1 MALDGLTIANIVYEL
16 NEKLLNSRLYKIA
29 QPEPDE
35 LMLTIK
41 SSDGQYRLT
50 VSANA
55 SLPLIYL
62 TDTNK
67 VSPLTAP
74 NFCMLLRKHL
84 NNGRIISITQP
95 GLERIII
102 FEIEHLNELGDLCR
116 KKLIIEL
123 MGKHSNIIF
132 TDDSDMILDSI
143 KHISAQVSSVR
154 EVLPGRTYF
163 IPNTQ
168 EKLNPLELTFEAF
181 SGAIKSKPIQLKK
194 ALYSVLTGFSP
205 VIALE
210 ICNICGIDGDIYVAD
225 LSGDMLMH
233 IYRQLELVME
243 RVRKCEFAPNIIYS
257 GDEPVEFAPFRLSL
271 YDNDPSVKVSD
282 CATISEALSRFYADK
297 NSFARIRQRGSDLR
311 KIVTTLLERNYKK
324 ADLQE
329 KQLKDSQ
336 KMDKYKLYGELI
348 QAYSYA
354 IVSGSKSYTA
364 INYYT
369 NEEVTIPLDE
379 DLSVQANAVRYF
391 ERYNK
396 LKRTFAAVSQ
406 QLEQTD
412 EEIQHLESI
421 LNSLDIAETED
432 DLLAIRQEMC
442 DFGYIRKKS
451 GQGKFKKL
459 SSEPMHYI
467 SSDGFHIYVGRNN
480 YQNDQLTFKFAN
492 GGDWWFHAKKLP
504 GSHVILKT
512 EGRDVPDRA
521 FEEAAALAAFYSRG
535 REQGK
540 VEVDYIERKHIKKPG
555 SSKPGFVVYY
565 TNYSLMAIPDIRK
578 LQKLS

>member
-41 SSDGQYRLT
+41 SYDGQYRLT

-132 TDDSDMILDSI
+132 TDDKDMILDSI

-163 IPNTQ
+163 IPNTR

-181 SGAIKSKPIQLKK
+181 SNAITGKPIQLKK

-210 ICNICGIDGDIYVAD
+210 LCNI
-225 LSGDMLMH
+225 
-233 IYRQLELVME
+233 
-243 RVRKCEFAPNIIYS
+243 
-257 GDEPVEFAPFRLSL
+257 
-271 YDNDPSVKVSD
+271 
-282 CATISEALSRFYADK
+282 
-297 NSFARIRQRGSDLR
+297 
-311 KIVTTLLERNYKK
+311 
-324 ADLQE
+324 
-329 KQLKDSQ
+329 
-336 KMDKYKLYGELI
+336 
-348 QAYSYA
+348 
-354 IVSGSKSYTA
+354 
-364 INYYT
+364 
-369 NEEVTIPLDE
+369 
-379 DLSVQANAVRYF
+379 
-391 ERYNK
+391 
-396 LKRTFAAVSQ
+396 
-406 QLEQTD
+406 
-412 EEIQHLESI
+412 
-421 LNSLDIAETED
+421 
-432 DLLAIRQEMC
+432 
-442 DFGYIRKKS
+442 
-451 GQGKFKKL
+451 
-459 SSEPMHYI
+459 
-467 SSDGFHIYVGRNN
+467 
-480 YQNDQLTFKFAN
+480 
-492 GGDWWFHAKKLP
+492 
-504 GSHVILKT
+504 
-512 EGRDVPDRA
+512 
-521 FEEAAALAAFYSRG
+521 
-535 REQGK
+535 
-540 VEVDYIERKHIKKPG
+540 
-555 SSKPGFVVYY
+555 
-565 TNYSLMAIPDIRK
+565 
-578 LQKLS
+578 